1 MTARAAIPRRLTWA
15 STLAALA
22 LFALVRSATAQEDR
36 RPPSEIR
43 TSATARR
50 FVQPDLAIVKLS
62 FSAKRDTPEEA
73 GEALAARADSLR
85 RALGRIGIPN
95 DSMITASRWYWW
107 RGRIETVRGSR
118 CLQLPET
125 TPDGRSCIMVN
136 DTTYRA
142 HDAIELH
149 VHGMRSLAA
158 ALDTAMAHHVTD
170 ISEIQFRATDV
181 GAAYEDALK
190 EAATTARRQAD
201 AMAAASGARLG
212 RIILLSTYSESSPPE
227 LRYRPAGPD
236 AMTMDTPGPGTTI
249 VQPSIPVVATVYAR
263 WELVEQP

>member
-1 MTARAAIPRRLTWA
+1 MMWMTA
-15 STLAALA
+15 LAALTVLA
-22 LFALVRSATAQEDR
+22 SAGRASAQDDR

-43 TSATARR
+43 TSGTARR
-50 FVQPDLAIVKLS
+50 SVQPDLAIVKLS
-62 FSAKRDTPEEA
+62 FSAKGDTPEEA
-73 GEALAARADSLR
+73 GKALAARADSLR

-107 RGRIETVRGSR
+107 RGRIETVKGSR
-118 CLQLPET
+118 CIQLPER

-136 DTTYRA
+136 DTSYRA

-149 VHGMRSLAA
+149 VHGLRALAA
-158 ALDTAMAHHVTD
+158 ALDTAMAHQVTD

-181 GAAYEDALK
+181 RAAYEDALK
-190 EAATTARRQAD
+190 EATTTARRQAD

-212 RIILLSTYSESSPPE
+212 RIIFLSTTSESSPPE
-227 LRYRPAGPD
+227 MRFRPAGPD
-236 AMTMDTPGPGTTI
+236 AMTMDAPGPGTTV

>member
-1 MTARAAIPRRLTWA
+1 MTA
-15 STLAALA
+15 LAGLA
-22 LFALVRSATAQEDR
+22 VFALGRSATAQEDR

-50 FVQPDLAIVKLS
+50 FVQPDLAVVKLS
-62 FSAKRDTPEEA
+62 FSAKGDTPEEA
-73 GEALAARADSLR
+73 GKALAARADSLR
-85 RALGRIGIPN
+85 RALGRTGIPN

-118 CLQLPET
+118 CLQLPER

-149 VHGMRSLAA
+149 VHGMRALAA
-158 ALDTAMAHHVTD
+158 ALDTAMAHQVTD
-170 ISEIQFRATDV
+170 ISEIQFRATDIR
-181 GAAYEDALK
+181 AAYEDALK
-190 EAATTARRQAD
+190 EAARTARQQAD

-212 RIILLSTYSESSPPE
+212 RVILLSTYSESSPPE

-236 AMTMDTPGPGTTI
+236 ALTMDTPGPGTTV